1 MSSLDKQVN
10 QQFGRLPGREYYDS
24 AHRPP
29 PLIEELV
36 SLVRYRELIIQFIAR
51 SIKTRYKRSI
61 LGVMW
66 TLLNPLLT
74 MIVLT
79 LVFSQIFRFSTANYP
94 VYVLSGLIAW
104 NFFSS
109 TTTTAMSDML
119 WSGSLL
125 GRIYV
130 PKSAFAVS
138 AVGTGLVNL
147 GLSLIPLLLI
157 ALVLGVR
164 LTPALLVLPLS
175 ILILTVF
182 TLGVSLFLAT
192 AAVYFADMISVYSV
206 LLTILLYATPI
217 IYPIEFIQDNQLLYT
232 IIQLNPLYSMVEIF
246 RQPLLHGAT
255 PGLTLWLMA
264 LGYALAA
271 LVGGGLLFTS
281 RLNDYA
287 YRI

>member
-1 MSSLDKQVN
+1 
-10 QQFGRLPGREYYDS
+10 
-24 AHRPP
+24 
-29 PLIEELV
+29 
-36 SLVRYRELIIQFIAR
+36 
-51 SIKTRYKRSI
+51 
-61 LGVMW
+61 
-66 TLLNPLLT
+66 
-74 MIVLT
+74 
-79 LVFSQIFRFSTANYP
+79 
-94 VYVLSGLIAW
+94 
-104 NFFSS
+104 
-109 TTTTAMSDML
+109 
-119 WSGSLL
+119 
-125 GRIYV
+125 
-130 PKSAFAVS
+130 
-138 AVGTGLVNL
+138 
-147 GLSLIPLLLI
+147 LIPLLLI

-192 AAVYFADMISVYSV
+192 ATVYFADMISVYSV